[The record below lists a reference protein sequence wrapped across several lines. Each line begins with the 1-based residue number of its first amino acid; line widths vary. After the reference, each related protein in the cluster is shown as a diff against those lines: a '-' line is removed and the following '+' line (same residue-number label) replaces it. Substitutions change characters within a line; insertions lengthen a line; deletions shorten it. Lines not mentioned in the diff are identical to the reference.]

1 MGRFTSRKKKLIA
14 YAIIVSL
21 QMQAVVPCYTAFAA
35 PKASAPVVDIAVP
48 NAAGLS
54 ITRQVPLM

>member
-35 PKASAPVVDIAVP
+35 ISTTGADALGAAKAV
-48 NAAGLS
+48 
-54 ITRQVPLM
+54 

>member
-35 PKASAPVVDIAVP
+35 PKASAPVVDIAAP
-48 NAAGLS
+48 NAHV
-54 ITRQVPLM
+54 R